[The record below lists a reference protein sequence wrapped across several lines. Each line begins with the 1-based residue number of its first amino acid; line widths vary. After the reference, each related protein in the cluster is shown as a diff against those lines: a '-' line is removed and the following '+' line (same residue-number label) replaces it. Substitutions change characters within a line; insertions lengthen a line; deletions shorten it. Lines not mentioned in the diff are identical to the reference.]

1 MAREFLF
8 SNLKE
13 CFAPSDNLSEYGDKD
28 KWRIVSYRA
37 NEIKGTMLS
46 SLMECVPRDV
56 SFDPKLTGWYKIY
69 VGLPCINNQIIE
81 LKLSQDKSFFR
92 LSPLTQ
98 NWLCK
103 NIEEVFWRYAKMD
116 GESLTLSK
124 SNFPGNPRPG
134 MLAWIR
140 FVEMTD
146 EEIAR
151 VLRDRQSSET
161 KNLYVTDDIHNCMY
175 ECDTSVPGFWN
186 RVAAPYEDSDA
197 EWLSVER
204 TDVFV
209 LGKTPNDRD
218 DLHAFNRV
226 GDRNVQKNAHNF
238 DQIALMKELVDSGH
252 RYNLKMSISLRM
264 GAWGIGYPFD
274 QCYFD
279 YDFFLK
285 NLHLCCK
292 MRHGV
297 NAKALSYAYE
307 EVQNLVLKLLLEMAD
322 SGCDAVTLIAHR
334 GIPYLLYE
342 EPIVKLFAERFGFEP
357 YDLPLD
363 DPRLNEIH
371 CEIMTGFFRKLRKAL
386 DEAHP
391 ERRVEIHLRSLYS
404 LYDTKYIGIDA
415 KKLAEEGLIDAIIS
429 YPLSYRETYADG
441 VVKDDG
447 HIDMARYV
455 DSFND
460 KSFCHF
466 EHRHDFHYVDQM
478 ADSRGQL
485 QGPADLASCVK
496 EWTDLEAKTGVRIY
510 FEIMPR
516 IMTADEIRTRAL
528 ELYDAGITRIGL
540 WDNCLRINYKS
551 MWSIARKLGHKEE
564 LRKGIDSGVTIRQ
577 VTELAGF
584 DVASYLPAWGG

>member
-1 MAREFLF
+1 
-8 SNLKE
+8 
-13 CFAPSDNLSEYGDKD
+13 
-28 KWRIVSYRA
+28 
-37 NEIKGTMLS
+37 
-46 SLMECVPRDV
+46 
-56 SFDPKLTGWYKIY
+56 
-69 VGLPCINNQIIE
+69 
-81 LKLSQDKSFFR
+81 
-92 LSPLTQ
+92 
-98 NWLCK
+98 
-103 NIEEVFWRYAKMD
+103 
-116 GESLTLSK
+116 
-124 SNFPGNPRPG
+124 
-134 MLAWIR
+134 
-140 FVEMTD
+140 
-146 EEIAR
+146 
-151 VLRDRQSSET
+151 
-161 KNLYVTDDIHNCMY
+161 
-175 ECDTSVPGFWN
+175 
-186 RVAAPYEDSDA
+186 
-197 EWLSVER
+197 
-204 TDVFV
+204 
-209 LGKTPNDRD
+209 
-218 DLHAFNRV
+218 
-226 GDRNVQKNAHNF
+226 
-238 DQIALMKELVDSGH
+238 
-252 RYNLKMSISLRM
+252 
-264 GAWGIGYPFD
+264 
-274 QCYFD
+274 
-279 YDFFLK
+279 
-285 NLHLCCK
+285 
-292 MRHGV
+292 
-297 NAKALSYAYE
+297 
-307 EVQNLVLKLLLEMAD
+307 MAD

-342 EPIVKLFAERFGFEP
+342 EPVVKLFAERFGFEP

-371 CEIMTGFFRKLRKAL
+371 CEIMTGLFRKLRKAL
-386 DEAHP
+386 DQAHP

-466 EHRHDFHYVDQM
+466 EHRHDFHHIGQI
-478 ADSRGQL
+478 ADSMGQL

-540 WDNCLRINYKS
+540 WDNCLRINYKA